1 MKRGQAKF
9 ILPPVFILAI
19 GLVPVFLSILY
30 AVITLSTN
38 EGYLLS
44 LAVTSFGIDLQALQ
58 ALGNDIN
65 AQRDITDAG
74 AYHLVFE
81 GNQVYT
87 TERGAQTTT
96 FLYTQ
101 IPGFR
106 FREGEFEPK
115 EKDTTIGPLKLYKTG
130 KEYGVAKP
138 DGITSPYLISCDTP
152 TGPPLEKIALDPA
165 YGYDD
170 TTSTGSIGD
179 IIAVMQLRESKYTLL
194 LANTLSAGKTRF
206 EFTRSNKADTDAN
219 IAARRSTKGDALISL
234 AAGSRPDDQEV
245 VKAYYNNAPGSK
257 RLACE
262 MLNEI
267 ARQFNVPVRPIPVNT
282 EYLGADD
289 PRLVLRTARPAVLL
303 EIGNAQKSDSILGK
317 TAELSR
323 AINKGVEKYELA

>member
-1 MKRGQAKF
+1 MKKGQAKF
-9 ILPPVFILAI
+9 ILPPAFTMAI

-38 EGYLLS
+38 EGYLRS

-81 GNQVYT
+81 GNQVYM

-106 FREGEFEPK
+106 FRGGEFEP
-115 EKDTTIGPLKLYKTG
+115 KDTTIGPLKLYKTG
-130 KEYGVAKP
+130 KEYGVARP
-138 DGITSPYLISCDTP
+138 EDITSPYLLSCDTP

-179 IIAVMQLRESKYTLL
+179 IIEVMHLRESKYTLL

-206 EFTRSNKADTDAN
+206 EFTRSNKADTDAT

-234 AAGSRPDDQEV
+234 AAGNKADNTDI
-245 VKAYYNNAPGSK
+245 VKAYYNNMPGSK

-267 ARQFNVPVRPIPVNT
+267 AREFNVPVRPIPVNT

-303 EIGNAQKSDSILGK
+303 EIGNAQKADSILGK

-323 AINKGVEKYELA
+323 AINKGAEKYGLA